1 MSLSGAKLGIFS
13 QMQRKYNVNIL
24 KTRMFMIFFRTF
36 APIMSI
42 SIEIKNLTTGYRVK
56 GGDKVIASGLN
67 AALES
72 SELTC
77 LLGPNGAGK
86 STLLRTLAAFQPA
99 LGGSVEVMGQDI
111 KKYKSEELARLISVV
126 LTDNS
131 GIKNM
136 TAEEVVAMGR
146 SPYTG
151 FWGKLK
157 EKDKQ
162 VVAKCLH
169 WVGIEALKDRKMQTL
184 SDGERQKVMI
194 AKAIAQETPI
204 IFLDEPTAYL
214 DYPSKI
220 QMMLLLHRLAK
231 ALKKT
236 IFMSTHDLEHALQVA
251 DQVWLLDQKEGLTTG
266 MPEDLSLDGS
276 IERYFAKEGLLFDR
290 EQCSFSIEHQTARDL
305 LVEGNKD
312 TVEYRLCTKALIR
325 NGIRPIPALPEGHL
339 PLNGESH
346 PDGLPPVSLRI
357 PGDGTFR
364 LVEKGVE
371 SVKAEKIAHVL
382 HMIVPTIT
390 KHHISAIREAAEM
403 NQYE

>member
-1 MSLSGAKLGIFS
+1 MD
-13 QMQRKYNVNIL
+13 
-24 KTRMFMIFFRTF
+24 TT
-36 APIMSI
+36 
-42 SIEIKNLTTGYRVK
+42 IELKNLTTGYRIK
-56 GGDKVIASGLN
+56 KGDKVIASKLN
-67 AALES
+67 ASIHSGEM
-72 SELTC
+72 TC

-99 LGGSVEVMGQDI
+99 LDGTVAVMGQDI
-111 KKYKSEELARLISVV
+111 CKYQSKELARLISVV

-136 TAEEVVAMGR
+136 TAEEVVEMGR

-151 FWGKLK
+151 FWGKLN
-157 EKDKQ
+157 EKDKIM
-162 VVAKCLH
+162 VKKCLI
-169 WVGIEALKDRKMQTL
+169 WVGIEELAKRKMQTL

-220 QMMLLLHRLAK
+220 AMMLLLHRLAK

-276 IERYFAKEGLLFDR
+276 IERYFSKEGVTFDR
-290 EQCSFSIEHQTARDL
+290 ESCSFSISHQTARQL
-305 LVEGNKD
+305 IVEGGD
-312 TVEYRLCTKALIR
+312 TLEYSLCCKALKR
-325 NGIRPIPALPEGHL
+325 NGIQPQSSQPASEEQALIK
-339 PLNGESH
+339 
-346 PDGLPPVSLRI
+346 VRV
-357 PGDGTFR
+357 PGDGTYR
-364 LVEKGVE
+364 IVEKGKE
-371 SVKAEKIAHVL
+371 TIKTEKIAHL
-382 HMIVPTIT
+382 INMIVPTIT
-390 KHHISAIREAAEM
+390 KLQITAIREAA
-403 NQYE
+403 NLDQYE